1 MLGRTHIA
9 LGLTTA
15 LFTATFIGISAIGGS
30 LDTMALGMIV
40 IAALLP
46 DLDMGT
52 SSLGGKFGIL
62 KAHHIKKLW
71 LLVLI
76 VLGVFTV
83 VYLQE
88 TPIFYGI
95 LFVLLLGSIFAKDFA
110 QKGYHV
116 LRNFTQGMVGIGFI
130 AAAYFYQQPPLVGIG
145 IILLILLL
153 SKHRGLSHSIVF
165 VLLNYIIVKSITT
178 FYDYKD
184 YSLLFTMSM
193 ASHIVGDMFTRAGVM
208 LFYPF
213 SQKKIK
219 FPFTIKTGGKLENLL
234 FFATCLLAF
243 KLIKSL

>member
-15 LFTATFIGISAIGGS
+15 LLAATFIDSFIIADK
-30 LDTMALGMIV
+30 LDSIALGVMA

-71 LLVLI
+71 LVVLT
-76 VLGVFTV
+76 VLGIFTI
-83 VYLQE
+83 VYLKE

-95 LFVLLLGSIFAKDFA
+95 LFILLLGAVFSKDFA
-110 QKGYHV
+110 QKGYHM

-130 AAAYFYQQPPLVGIG
+130 AAAYFYHQPPLAGIG
-145 IILLILLL
+145 IILIVLLF

-165 VLLNYIIVKSITT
+165 VLLNYIIIKSIII
-178 FYDYKD
+178 FYDYVD
-184 YSLLFTMSM
+184 YSLLFAISM
-193 ASHIVGDMFTRAGVM
+193 TSHIIGDMFTRAGVM

-213 SQKKIK
+213 SPKKIK

-234 FFATCLLAF
+234 FFTMCLLAF
-243 KLIKSL
+243 KLIKAL